1 MNNPSRIIMVR
12 PAHFGF
18 NTETASSNKFQKTA
32 SIENS
37 QELALAE
44 FDNMFEKLRSKGIDV
59 LILDDTKDTVKPDAI
74 FPNNW
79 VSFHPDGTSVFYPM
93 EASNRRIERRKD
105 IFNLLP
111 DFDSRQLID
120 LTHYE
125 KENRFLEGTGSII
138 FDHRNK
144 LAFCA
149 ISSRSDVGVF
159 EDLSKRL
166 GFTPVC
172 FEAHDM
178 NGHPIY
184 HTNVLLSIGENIT
197 VVCDASITNPIER
210 AMVLNQLNN
219 SGNIVVTVDFQQM
232 NQFAANCLEVNNK
245 EGQPYLIMSET
256 AYMAFPKTS
265 LNNLGNKVE
274 IISVAIPTI
283 EKIGGGSARCMMLG
297 V

>member
-18 NTETASSNKFQKTA
+18 NTETAASNKFQKTA
-32 SIENS
+32 SIDNS
-37 QELALAE
+37 QDLALAE
-44 FDNMFEKLRSKGIDV
+44 FDNMVDKLRSKEIDV
-59 LILDDTKDTVKPDAI
+59 LILEDTNEIVKPDAI

-93 EASNRRIERRKD
+93 EALNRRIERRKD
-105 IFNLLP
+105 IYELLP
-111 DFDSRQLID
+111 DFDSKQLID

-149 ISSRSDVGVF
+149 ISSRSDVGAF
-159 EDLSKRL
+159 EDLSRKL
-166 GFTPVC
+166 GFTPIS
-172 FEAHDM
+172 FEAHDI
-178 NGHPIY
+178 NGHAIY

-197 VVCDASITNPIER
+197 VVCDAAITNPIER

-219 SGNIVVTVDFQQM
+219 SGNVVVTIDFQQM
-232 NQFAANCLEVNNK
+232 NQFAANCLEVNNRH
-245 EGQPYLIMSET
+245 GQPYLIMSET
-256 AYMAFPKTS
+256 AYMAFPKAS
-265 LNNLGNKVE
+265 LNNHCGKVE